1 MRKFRIRIL
10 KVVFF
15 FLAGIFLIVF
25 LISFLV
31 QRDLLIAHFEN
42 IQQKMAHSVMIA
54 IRVPLYHA
62 NLENL
67 EENLNNFLYIDEI
80 DKILV
85 TSSDKTVEVEA
96 GFVQAGIDYFTITE
110 DVSFLGQPMGQLQID
125 FSTRS
130 LNSSV
135 QQLFYRLTFEF
146 AFLFVFTVIC
156 FSLFSRRCF
165 QPLKNLAETIKS
177 FDLHH
182 PEKAIVKF
190 DPDDVK
196 EIETVLT
203 SFQNL
208 SEEISATYQELEAY
222 NESLINTNE
231 KLEKKNTEN
240 KLLNQKLEKIIDLAT
255 QFQNIN
261 TLNERDFLEILFKNA
276 FDIIDEAD
284 YGCVYLYQEDYVEFL
299 DAKGHDINR
308 LNHIKYPK
316 HLFQKNTSETLVK
329 KDIFEIDEQKIADA
343 KHLFEALKGASKPIK
358 ETLFFELNVNNTNIG
373 GVSLD
378 IDKDSN
384 KTFSVKSIEALDAF
398 KHLAAAFYQIQRL
411 TKIRD
416 DFTKDLVISITQM
429 LEIHDEYTRG
439 HSESV
444 AIFGVQIGKKM
455 GLDRTTLDQIYW
467 TGLVHDIGKILIP
480 EGILNKAGKLTEEE
494 FNIIKQHPVW
504 GHKTLMNSAKLNNLA
519 ELVLHHHERWD
530 GRGYPDGLK
539 GKDIPLVSRIICV
552 ADAWDAM
559 TSKRSYRKP
568 LSRQEA
574 LEEIIKNAGTQF
586 DPTISQ
592 VFVSLLNDSDKLL
605 TENGPLRL

>member
-1 MRKFRIRIL
+1 MTTQFEDSKQ
-10 KVVFF
+10 KVSSS
-15 FLAGIFLIVF
+15 I
-25 LISFLV
+25 
-31 QRDLLIAHFEN
+31 
-42 IQQKMAHSVMIA
+42 MTA
-54 IRVPLYHA
+54 IREPLYHA
-62 NLENL
+62 DLENL
-67 EENLNNFLYIDEI
+67 EANLASFLQIDEI
-80 DKILV
+80 GKILV
-85 TSSDKTVEVEA
+85 TSSDNVVVA
-96 GFVQAGIDYFTITE
+96 QAQFLQVDMDYFTISQTVAYH
-110 DVSFLGQPMGQLQID
+110 DQKIGQLQID

-135 QQLFYRLTFEF
+135 RQVFYQLSLEMGL
-146 AFLFVFTVIC
+146 LFVFTIIV
-156 FSLFSRRCF
+156 FSLFSRRYF
-165 QPLKNLAETIKS
+165 QPLRHLSETINS

-182 PEKAIVKF
+182 PEKTIVKL
-190 DPDDVK
+190 DTDDVK

-203 SFQNL
+203 SFQHL

-222 NESLINTNE
+222 NESLIDTNE

-240 KLLNQKLEKIIDLAT
+240 KLLNQKLEKIIDLT
-255 QFQNIN
+255 TKFQNIN
-261 TLNERDFLEILFKNA
+261 TLSERDFMEILFKNA

-284 YGCVYLYQEDYVEFL
+284 YGCVYLYKEDFVEFL

-308 LNHIKYPK
+308 LNQIKYPK
-316 HLFQKNTSETLVK
+316 LLFQKNTSETLVK
-329 KDIFEIDEQKIADA
+329 EDIFEIDEEKIVNAE
-343 KHLFEALKGASKPIK
+343 HLFEALKGASKPIK
-358 ETLFFELNVNNTNIG
+358 ETLFFELSINSTNIG
-373 GVSLD
+373 GISLD
-378 IDKDSN
+378 IDKDSQ
-384 KTFSVKSIEALDAF
+384 KTFSVKSIKALDAF
-398 KHLAAAFYQIQRL
+398 KHLATAFYQIQRL

-416 DFTKDLVISITQM
+416 DFTKDLIISITQM

-480 EGILNKAGKLTEEE
+480 EAILNKAGKLTEEE

-539 GKDIPLVSRIICV
+539 GEGIPLVSRIICV

-574 LEEIIKNAGTQF
+574 LQEIIQNAGTQF
-586 DPTISQ
+586 DPTIAQ
-592 VFVSLLNDSDKLL
+592 VFVTLTNAKDIPPTKEDLLNL
-605 TENGPLRL
+605 